1 MHYLN
6 RIDISMSIFVPILA
20 LFSNSWIFN
29 GFMSVIFY
37 VTGKVLNQRQNSL
50 ILDVSIFDAD
60 AVEPNYIR

>member
-1 MHYLN
+1 
-6 RIDISMSIFVPILA
+6 MSIFVPILA

-60 AVEPNYIR
+60 AVQPNYIR

>member
-1 MHYLN
+1 
-6 RIDISMSIFVPILA
+6 MSIFVPILA